1 MIQNYGWIQDPVAV
15 KDTLKRLPH
24 PLFCNSEAGLATA
37 ELATECFL
45 WKAAEQVLGHQLP
58 GRNQG
63 QVGSCVSF
71 GTASAIEHTM
81 LCEIMAGD
89 PEEFKNLCQESIYG
103 GSRVEIGGGRISG
116 DGSVGAWAA
125 EFVNRYGCLSRG
137 IYGPVDLNN
146 YSEARCRDWGRN
158 GVPDTIEPECRKH
171 PVKTT
176 SLVDSWDL
184 AMKSLASGFGISV
197 SSNQGF
203 TMERDQDGFC
213 LPKGQWGHCM
223 ALIGYQNGS
232 RPGGFLLNS
241 WGDDA
246 HTGPRGAGNA
256 PLAGFW
262 ADAKVIHRMLQE
274 NDSWAFSGVQGF
286 PMRRVRWYL

>member
-1 MIQNYGWIQDPVAV
+1 MIQNYGWIQDPQAV
-15 KDTLKRLPH
+15 KATIARLPH
-24 PLFCNSEAGLATA
+24 PFFSTSEAGTFSA
-37 ELATECFL
+37 EIAKECYL
-45 WKAAEQVLGHQLP
+45 WKCAERVLGHQLP

-63 QVGSCVSF
+63 AVGSCVSF
-71 GTASAIEHTM
+71 GTAAAVEHTM
-81 LCEIMAGD
+81 LCEIVAGD
-89 PEEFKNLCQESIYG
+89 PEDFRDLCQESIYG

-125 EFVNRYGCLSRG
+125 EFVNKYGCLARG
-137 IYGPVDLNN
+137 VYGNVDTSS
-146 YSEARCRDWGRN
+146 YSESRCRDWGKN
-158 GVPDTIEPECRKH
+158 GVPNAIEPECKKH

-184 AMKSLASGFGISV
+184 AMRSLASGFGIAV

-203 TMERDQDGFC
+203 TMERDKDGFC
-213 LPKGQWGHCM
+213 LPKGNWGHCM
-223 ALIGYQNGS
+223 ALIGFQNGS

-246 HTGPRGAGNA
+246 HTGPLGAGN
-256 PLAGFW
+256 PPPAGFW
-262 ADAKVIHRMLQE
+262 ADANVIHKMLKE